1 MAFLHI
7 LTTFAKTKKTE
18 AMRRNIAVILAGGV
32 GTRLGLSTPKQFFK
46 VAGKM
51 VVEHTIDAFERNS
64 HIDEI
69 AIVSNPMLIS
79 EFEDIVLR
87 NGWKKVKKILK
98 GGKER
103 YDSSLSAI
111 NAYASDDVNLIFHD
125 AVRPLVS
132 QRIINDVA
140 EALHHHHAID
150 VAIPATDTIIDVE
163 GDFIHSIPERS
174 RLKRGQTPQAF
185 AITTIREAYDKA
197 LKDPQFK
204 VTDDCGVVKKYLPD
218 QPIFVV
224 NGEETNMKLTYKE
237 DTYIMDKFFQL
248 RDAGKELG

>member
-1 MAFLHI
+1 M
-7 LTTFAKTKKTE
+7 
-18 AMRRNIAVILAGGV
+18 
-32 GTRLGLSTPKQFFK
+32 
-46 VAGKM
+46 
-51 VVEHTIDAFERNS
+51 
-64 HIDEI
+64 
-69 AIVSNPMLIS
+69 
-79 EFEDIVLR
+79 
-87 NGWKKVKKILK
+87 
-98 GGKER
+98 
-103 YDSSLSAI
+103 
-111 NAYASDDVNLIFHD
+111 
-125 AVRPLVS
+125 RPLVS